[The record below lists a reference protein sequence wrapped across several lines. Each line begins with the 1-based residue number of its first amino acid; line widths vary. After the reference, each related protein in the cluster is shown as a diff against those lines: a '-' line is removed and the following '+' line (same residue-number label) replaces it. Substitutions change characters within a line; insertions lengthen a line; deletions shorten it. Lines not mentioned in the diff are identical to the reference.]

1 MLYSQNLQKQPPPQ
15 IFQTGPGSA
24 LDTFLLSSK
33 RPSPAISEWD
43 IIEHDVN
50 IKQPPYQLP
59 FGLRNASEK
68 IKSTIVLTE
77 NMKAYL
83 AWPDNLIE

>member
-1 MLYSQNLQKQPPPQ
+1 MYTVKIYKNNPPK

-33 RPSPAISEWD
+33 RPSPAISEWV

-50 IKQPPYQLP
+50 IKQPPYQLH
-59 FGLRNASEK
+59 FGLRIASEK
-68 IKSTIVLTE
+68 K
-77 NMKAYL
+77 
-83 AWPDNLIE
+83 